1 VTRLCDHSALVAELR
16 RRFQTTIEPHM
27 EYAEI
32 HLRLGRA
39 QVIELIESMALDP
52 AAGYSDGE
60 LIRLG
65 VK

>member
-1 VTRLCDHSALVAELR
+1 
-16 RRFQTTIEPHM
+16 M